1 MFIYNLLNLN
11 TKNNEP
17 KFEFKVDD
25 ENNNKNNNNVI
36 IVKVKKS

>member
-1 MFIYNLLNLN
+1 MFIYDLLNLN

-17 KFEFKVDD
+17 KHEFKVDD
-25 ENNNKNNNNVI
+25 ENHNNNNVI